1 MTRAILL
8 DSGPLGMIAHPRPN
22 PNIAIWVMEL
32 LRCGADIVIPEIADY
47 EVRRSLLL
55 ENLVHSVERLDEL
68 KETLT
73 YLPLTTETILLAAR
87 FWAQT
92 RRAHRPTTSP
102 EALDGDV
109 ILAAQAALAGGIVAT
124 ENVGHLASLVDARR
138 WDEIG
143 RE

>member
-1 MTRAILL
+1 
-8 DSGPLGMIAHPRPN
+8 
-22 PNIAIWVMEL
+22 MEL